1 MKLKLSIFLMLF
13 MAWAIQAKELLERL
27 PRPGSASYGEQWVTL
42 FKSLIVL
49 AFLTPVGW
57 CVLAMFAVGLFMWL
71 KKAVVHVATTDFSR
85 ISDEDKRDELLNELK
100 NS

>member
-1 MKLKLSIFLMLF
+1 MKLKLSIFLMLA

-42 FKSLIVL
+42 FKTLIAL

-57 CVLAMFAVGLFMWL
+57 CVIAMFIIGLIMWF

-85 ISDEDKRDELLNELK
+85 IPDEDKRDRLLNELK
-100 NS
+100 DS